1 MATAWQTFPV
11 EFKGG
16 LISNLSP
23 LQHGTQAVGSASILK
38 NYEPSLQGGYAKLK
52 GYSKFNSKK
61 ALVILLILGSLF
73 NSLFILLVSLNF
85 LIIT

>member
-23 LQHGTQAVGSASILK
+23 LQHGTQAVGST
-38 NYEPSLQGGYAKLK
+38 LQCHHQ
-52 GYSKFNSKK
+52 SHQSNQTNVF
-61 ALVILLILGSLF
+61 VIY
-73 NSLFILLVSLNF
+73 
-85 LIIT
+85 